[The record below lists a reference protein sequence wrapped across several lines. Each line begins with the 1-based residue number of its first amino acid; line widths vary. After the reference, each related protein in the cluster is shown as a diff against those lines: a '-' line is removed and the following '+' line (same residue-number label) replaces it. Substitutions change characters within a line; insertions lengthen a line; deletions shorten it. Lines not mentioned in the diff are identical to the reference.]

1 MGYYKMLGHAC
12 MITKFQNI
20 LEEYFSL
27 EEPTDKPISYHWLNF
42 LESFMW
48 KESLKKKLYI
58 ANETHSM
65 YQYAVVF
72 ISANIIYIYIL
83 KV

>member
-27 EEPTDKPISYHWLNF
+27 EEPTDKPISYH
-42 LESFMW
+42 
-48 KESLKKKLYI
+48 
-58 ANETHSM
+58 
-65 YQYAVVF
+65 
-72 ISANIIYIYIL
+72 
-83 KV
+83 